1 MWEEHLAT
9 IIAAGSRSH
18 KQFNNDLPDLLN
30 AYVLTVFLVTILHAL
45 RVLRG

>member
-9 IIAAGSRSH
+9 IIGAGSRFH

-30 AYVLTVFLVTILHAL
+30 AYVLTVLLVTIL
-45 RVLRG
+45 RVLRILRG